1 MIYFDTSYIIKC
13 YLNEAGSEPVRRLAE
28 SSEGMG
34 CSLHGRVEFWTAVK
48 RNVRE
53 RLISAEEATATFQ
66 RFQEDEANGVWHWFP
81 VEMNCVHLAC
91 ERIAAA
97 PDTVFL
103 RAADA
108 FHLACAVAQGFREI
122 YTHDRHMLAAATA
135 FGLKARDVIAEG

>member
-13 YLNEAGSEPVRRLAE
+13 YLNEAGSAPVRRLAE

-53 RLISAEEATATFQ
+53 RLITAEQAAATF
-66 RFQEDEANGVWHWFP
+66 RLFQEDESNGVWHWFP
-81 VEMNCVHLAC
+81 VETNSVHLAC
-91 ERIAAA
+91 EKIAAA
-97 PDTVFL
+97 SDMVFL

-108 FHLACAVAQGFREI
+108 LHLASALTQRFQEI
-122 YTHDRHMLAAATA
+122 YTHDRHMLAAAAA
-135 FGLKARDVIAEG
+135 FGLQARDIIAEG

>member
-13 YLNEAGSEPVRRLAE
+13 YLNEAGSEPVQRLAE

-53 RLISAEEATATFQ
+53 RLISTEEAATTFQ

-81 VEMNCVHLAC
+81 VETNCVHVAC
-91 ERIAAA
+91 ERIATAS
-97 PDTVFL
+97 DTVFL

-108 FHLACAVAQGFREI
+108 LHLACAVTQGF
-122 YTHDRHMLAAATA
+122 H
-135 FGLKARDVIAEG
+135 

>member
-13 YLNEAGSEPVRRLAE
+13 YLNEPASELVRRLAE

-34 CSLHGRVEFWTAVK
+34 CSLHARVEFWTAVK

-81 VEMNCVHLAC
+81 MERNCVHLAC

-97 PDTVFL
+97 SDTVLL

-108 FHLACAVAQGFREI
+108 LHLACAIAQGFQEI
-122 YTHDRHMLAAATA
+122 YTHDRHMLAAATV
-135 FGLKARDVIAEG
+135 FGLKARDVIDGG